1 MTIKTL
7 KDLTFGYQE
16 GKRVFRNDRPTLLM
30 IHGAGGKSAIWSFQL
45 AFLNKQINTYAIDLP
60 GHGQSGKN
68 AAKSISGYTD
78 WLIKVIEAWFKE
90 PIYIIGNSMG
100 GAIAQSIAIKNGQL
114 LKGLILIGTGATL
127 KVAPQFL
134 QGLADNFKN
143 TVATIMGYAYHE
155 HTDNNLIREGS
166 KFMEEAGQSVVYDDF
181 SACNNFDSRGDLDK
195 IATPTLIIC
204 GEEDKLTPP
213 DESRKLH
220 KTIKNSTLK
229 IIPQAGHMV
238 MIEKY
243 EEVNELILE
252 FIHKKV

>member
-7 KDLTFGYQE
+7 KDVTFGYQE
-16 GKRVFRNDRPTLLM
+16 GRKAFRNDRPTLLM

-45 AFLNKQINTYAIDLP
+45 AFLNKEINTYALDLP
-60 GHGQSGKN
+60 GHGQSGGN

-90 PIYIIGNSMG
+90 PVYIMGNSMG
-100 GAIAQSIAIKNGQL
+100 GAIAQTLAIKNKALFEGV
-114 LKGLILIGTGATL
+114 ILIGTGATL
-127 KVAPQFL
+127 RVAPQFL
-134 QGLADNFKN
+134 QGLADNFED
-143 TVATIMGYAYHE
+143 TVDTIMRYAYHKN
-155 HTDNNLIREGS
+155 TDKNLIKEGS
-166 KFMEEAGQSVVYDDF
+166 RFMKEAGQSVVHDDF

-195 IATPTLIIC
+195 ISTPSLIIC

-213 DESRKLH
+213 DESKKLH
-220 KTIKNSTLK
+220 KKIKNSALK

-252 FIHKKV
+252 FIHNKI